1 MTSTT
6 SETRSLRADDPG
18 TLVVPASS
26 GEALGGDMASFL
38 TASLK
43 DGCGDSMPT
52 SSADE
57 KLLSDNVL
65 SVGDAA
71 LADAQPSSSPWPA
84 GGRRGP
90 VRGKP

>member
-18 TLVVPASS
+18 TLVVPALS
-26 GEALGGDMASFL
+26 GEARG
-38 TASLK
+38 
-43 DGCGDSMPT
+43 
-52 SSADE
+52 E

-65 SVGDAA
+65 TVGDAFV
-71 LADAQPSSSPWPA
+71 
-84 GGRRGP
+84 GP